1 MFAELRL
8 PVEFFGEVDLH
19 GKPLKAISMVYLDI
33 RERLAQFLLSI
44 DPDNFTTEPEVVIE
58 DVDTGFGRTEKSR
71 VYTHFC
77 SGKLFEQVTAM
88 VRKQSGRNV
97 VAICLILSIDETT
110 LNTTRS
116 RTGSPLTMF
125 VANARGDSFRP
136 IFLGYGP
143 LEMPYS
149 DEVLDEM
156 LFKRGCEFQ
165 THRDAIIDSVK
176 RGALLKYMEFV
187 VQPLYSFERDGAV
200 INVGSGVNQKQ
211 FTAFFHV
218 VGTQLDTK
226 QADQFMGSSHA
237 SKHRKCRLCMELCTS
252 CFCTTG
258 RPVTKL
264 LCIFSLTVG
273 CRSAVL
279 TTMHCR
285 LLYYHCHFAG
295 LLCLASGL
303 SLLSCPAS
311 CFVLYMHSWMVRTT
325 IPVLLTHSSRL
336 LGCNIMGV

>member
-1 MFAELRL
+1 MSYTHACQVMFAELKL
-8 PVEFFGEVDLH
+8 PVEFFGVVDLH

-33 RERLAQFLLSI
+33 RERLAQFLLSV
-44 DPDNFTTEPEVVIE
+44 DPVNFTSEPEIIIE
-58 DVDTGFGRTEKSR
+58 DVDTGFGDTERSR

-88 VRKQSGRNV
+88 VRKQGGRKA

-156 LFKRGCEFQ
+156 LFKRGCTAK
-165 THRDAIIDSVK
+165 THRDAIVKSVK
-176 RGALLKYMEFV
+176 RDALLKYMEFV
-187 VQPLYSFERDGAV
+187 VEPLYSFERDGAH
-200 INVGSGVNQKQ
+200 IKVGSGENQRQ
-211 FTAFFHV
+211 FLAFFHV

-226 QADQFMGSSHA
+226 QADQFIGASHV
-237 SKHRKCRLCMELCTS
+237 SKYRKCRLCMELCTS
-252 CFCTTG
+252 CFCTSG
-258 RPVTKL
+258 RPVT
-264 LCIFSLTVG
+264 
-273 CRSAVL
+273 
-279 TTMHCR
+279 TMMNKHVQTINFFC
-285 LLYYHCHFAG
+285 LVAG
-295 LLCLASGL
+295 
-303 SLLSCPAS
+303 
-311 CFVLYMHSWMVRTT
+311 RIT
-325 IPVLLTHSSRL
+325 ICAL
-336 LGCNIMGV
+336 

>member
-44 DPDNFTTEPEVVIE
+44 DPDNFTTEPEVIIE

-143 LEMPYS
+143 LEMTYS

-156 LFKRGCEFQ
+156 LFKRGCKFQ
-165 THRDAIIDSVK
+165 THRDAIVKSVK
-176 RGALLKYMEFV
+176 RDALLKYMEFV
-187 VQPLYSFERDGAV
+187 VEPLYSFERDGA
-200 INVGSGVNQKQ
+200 NVKVGTGENQRQ
-211 FTAFFHV
+211 FKAFFHV
-218 VGTQLDTK
+218 VGCQLDTK
-226 QADQFMGSSHA
+226 QADQFIGASHV
-237 SKHRKCRLCMELCTS
+237 SKYRKCRLCMELCTS

-258 RPVTKL
+258 RPVSTMIDL
-264 LCIFSLTVG
+264 CVSDDCMLVIFLDLCIMAVIYSL
-273 CRSAVL
+273 
-279 TTMHCR
+279 
-285 LLYYHCHFAG
+285 
-295 LLCLASGL
+295 
-303 SLLSCPAS
+303 
-311 CFVLYMHSWMVRTT
+311 
-325 IPVLLTHSSRL
+325 
-336 LGCNIMGV
+336 